1 MGARYD
7 LNFDNSKKLEEA
19 LKKSVVNLEPKIN
32 EYLHIKGSKQ
42 VMQAIIGFMPVSN
55 RNKKH
60 AKTSN
65 PLKIQALNLGF
76 EVYAKG
82 GAANKSGSF
91 GYLVFP
97 DEGRGTSN
105 LIAQRFF
112 EEGLKSKEDLLFKDI
127 MKIIEEQLKIQM

>member
-1 MGARYD
+1 MGTRYD
-7 LNFDNSKKLEEA
+7 INFNNSKKLEEA

-32 EYLHIKGSKQ
+32 EYLHVKGSKQ

-60 AKTSN
+60 AKNSN

-82 GAANKSGSF
+82 GAANKNGSF

-97 DEGRGTSN
+97 NEGRGSSN
-105 LIAQRFF
+105 PIAQEFF
-112 EEGLKSKEDLLFKDI
+112 EKGLKSKEDLLFKDI

>member
-1 MGARYD
+1 MGTRYD
-7 LNFDNSKKLEEA
+7 LNFDTSKKLEEA

-32 EYLHIKGSKQ
+32 EYLHVKGSKQ

-82 GAANKSGSF
+82 ANKSGSF

>member
-1 MGARYD
+1 MGTRYD
-7 LNFDNSKKLEEA
+7 INFNNSKKLEEA

-32 EYLHIKGSKQ
+32 EYLHVKGSKQ

-60 AKTSN
+60 AKNSN
-65 PLKIQALNLGF
+65 PLKIQDLNLGF

-82 GAANKSGSF
+82 GAANKNGSF

-105 LIAQRFF
+105 PVAQRFF
-112 EEGLKSKEDLLFKDI
+112 EEGLKSKEDILFKDI